1 MVIESFSN
9 LYFLNNTTSID
20 LSQTYNL
27 TLLTA
32 ILKNITCKIILSLQP
47 RLT

>member
-1 MVIESFSN
+1 MVIESFCN
-9 LYFLNNTTSID
+9 LYFMNNTTSID

-32 ILKNITCKIILSLQP
+32 LLRNIKIILSLQP